1 MVPTRSQRM
10 GEIMREYP
18 LTLAFAGLAVLYMLI
33 VANSFVAALYFIMW
47 SAGPA
52 FIGETIVRYLVDRNA
67 VAKYKLAELL
77 VAVVQLALTC
87 GGLWFFYTFLN

>member
-18 LTLAFAGLAVLYMLI
+18 LTLAFAGLAILYMLL
-33 VANSFVAALYFIMW
+33 VANNFVTAVAFIAW

-52 FIGETIVRYLVDRNA
+52 LIGETLVRYVVDRNA
-67 VAKYKLAELL
+67 VAQYKLAELV
-77 VAVVQLALTC
+77 VALVQLTLTC
-87 GGLWFFYTFLN
+87 GGLWFFYTYLN